1 MLSCVSGWYGTSF
14 YRAPGRA
21 IRFNSSLFVP
31 QAVGFP
37 LLSLVRI
44 RYYSTFKCTFDNLD
58 DYRTQMST
66 IKKRNIAV
74 LGPQDFTGITLKKP
88 ANYAAGL
95 PAVKVAIQHAFK
107 EMGVVK
113 SFRALSQMNQK
124 DGFDCPGCAWP
135 DPEKPSKL
143 GEYCENGVKAIA
155 EEATN
160 SKVDRNF
167 FAKYSVEELSR
178 WSDYQIGKS
187 GRLLEP
193 MILKPDS
200 VYYEPIAWDEAYR
213 LIAEE
218 LHKLKSPDEAIFYT
232 SGRSSNEAAFLYGLF
247 VRAFG
252 TNNMPDCSNMCHESS
267 GVALKETLGIGKGS
281 VKLEDFDQAQVVIVM
296 GQNPGTNHPRMLSA
310 LQKCKENGGK
320 IISINPLEEAG
331 LIRFKNPQEIKGVLA
346 SGTSLTD
353 IHLQVKINQD
363 VPLLKLI
370 IKKLAALDKERR
382 NVFDHE
388 FITTYTNGY
397 EELLKDL
404 DQYTEEELLE
414 WSGVSQDQV
423 DKAVQ
428 LLVDHN
434 NIIICWAM
442 GLTQH
447 KNGVQNIKEC
457 VNLLLLKGSLG
468 KPGAGTCPVR
478 GHSNVQGD
486 RTVGIMHHVSPS
498 LNTAIENTFGFT
510 PPDKE
515 GLDTVHA
522 IQAMHDKKAKVFVA
536 LGGNF
541 LSAAS
546 DTEYTGRALQNCDLT
561 VSVSTKL
568 NRTHLVTGKTA
579 LILPTLG
586 RSELDIREGSPRFF
600 TVENS
605 MGKVHQSK
613 GLLQPASEHLKS
625 EPEIVGEIANAYFK
639 EDHPVRWRSLS
650 QDYNLIREKIELVIK
665 GFEDLNKKSK
675 GSGFY
680 LPNNVRDLDFSK
692 LPGQKAQF
700 SICQLPKHN
709 IAENEFVLMTIR
721 SHDQFNTTIYG
732 LDDRY
737 RGIYNERRVVFMNSK
752 DMAKYSLKKLEIVN
766 LVSLYDNTKRK
777 ANNFLVIPY
786 NIPQGNLA
794 SYFPETNVLVPF
806 NHFADKSNTPISKSI
821 VVTIEK
827 V

>member
-1 MLSCVSGWYGTSF
+1 MNTV
-14 YRAPGRA
+14 
-21 IRFNSSLFVP
+21 
-31 QAVGFP
+31 
-37 LLSLVRI
+37 
-44 RYYSTFKCTFDNLD
+44 
-58 DYRTQMST
+58 
-66 IKKRNIAV
+66 KKRNISII
-74 LGPQDFTGITLKKP
+74 GPTEFTGIKLKKP
-88 ANYAAGL
+88 ATYAAGL
-95 PAVKVAIQHAFK
+95 PAVKVALQHAFK
-107 EMGVVK
+107 EMGVTK
-113 SFRALSQMNQK
+113 SLRTLSKMNQK

-135 DPEKPSKL
+135 DPDKPSKL

-155 EEATN
+155 EEGTHKQVG
-160 SKVDRNF
+160 SDF

-187 GRLLEP
+187 GRLTEP
-193 MILKPDS
+193 MILKSDS
-200 VYYEPIAWDEAYR
+200 IHYEPISWDEAYAY
-213 LIAEE
+213 IAKE
-218 LHKLKSPDEAIFYT
+218 LHALDSPDQGVFYT

-267 GVALKETLGIGKGS
+267 GVALSETLGIGKGS
-281 VKLEDFDQAQVVIVM
+281 VKLEDFDKAQVVMVI

-320 IISINPLEEAG
+320 VVSINPLEESG
-331 LIRFKNPQEIKGVLA
+331 LIRFKNPQEFKGVL
-346 SGTSLTD
+346 STGTSLTD

-363 VPLLKLI
+363 VALLKLL
-370 IKKLAALDKERR
+370 IKKLLLLDKERGS
-382 NVFDHE
+382 VFDHD
-388 FITTYTNGY
+388 FIAKYTDGY
-397 EELLKDL
+397 PKLLKDIE
-404 DQYTEEELLE
+404 QYTEEELLE
-414 WSGVSQDQV
+414 LSGVPESYINDTV
-423 DKAVQ
+423 ELLANTDK
-428 LLVDHN
+428 
-434 NIIICWAM
+434 IIICWAM

-447 KNGVQNIKEC
+447 KNGVDNIKEC

-498 LNTAIENTFGFT
+498 LNKSIKNTFGFS
-510 PPDKE
+510 PPEKE

-522 IQAMHDKKAKVFVA
+522 IEAMYTKKAKVFIA

-546 DTEYTGRALQNCDLT
+546 DTEYTAQALQNCNLT
-561 VSVSTKL
+561 VNISTKL

-586 RSELDIREGSPRFF
+586 RSELDEKNGKQRFF

-605 MGKVHQSK
+605 MGKVHRSK
-613 GLLQPASEHLKS
+613 GLVEPISGNLKS
-625 EPEIVGEIANAYFK
+625 EPEIIGRIADVYFK
-639 EDHPVRWRSLS
+639 EKHVVDWKKLS
-650 QDYNLIREKIELVIK
+650 EDYELIREKIETVIK
-665 GFEDLNKKSK
+665 GFKGLENKSK
-675 GSGFY
+675 GAGFY

-692 LPGQKAQF
+692 LPNQKAQF
-700 SICQLPKHN
+700 SLCSLPNHN
-709 IAENEFVLMTIR
+709 INENEFVLMTIR

-737 RGIYNERRVVFMNSK
+737 RGIYNERR
-752 DMAKYSLKKLEIVN
+752 IVLMN
-766 LVSLYDNTKRK
+766 LVDMKNLQLNKLDVVDIISNYDNKERR
-777 ANNFLVIPY
+777 ASNFLVIPY

-794 SYFPETNVLVPF
+794 SYFPETNVLIPH
-806 NHFADKSNTPISKSI
+806 NHFADKSHTPISKSVI
-821 VVTIEK
+821 VQLKK